1 MAPSSKRQKLITSVP
16 TSQQDQSLKS
26 PSQNFDRWRELLAE
40 FYLVD
45 DSLSHT
51 WPPLK
56 TVQFI
61 QLSLVRQSKGARHID
76 LKTVYG
82 KIDDVYGDKTNVD
95 IQEVFRNV
103 ECRSLIL
110 LEGRPG
116 SGKTTL
122 MIKISRDWAR
132 GELLQS
138 KLVLLVQL
146 RRLYGKEDVYLSDLF
161 QVACNC
167 FSQED
172 IRGLT
177 SYMER
182 TLGEGV
188 VFILDGLD
196 EYAPG
201 SNQDNLIF
209 KLITKKFFSKSI
221 VIVSSRPA
229 ATQPFRYIST
239 RWIEVVGFKEK
250 QVKEYI
256 CGYFKDD
263 QGKAEMLVKHL
274 EQHPNLRNLC
284 YLPLHCAML
293 VFLYEKDIELPETE
307 TQFYHDFTLSS
318 FIRYSCKT
326 TGSAPT
332 KVVPSIDKLSLH
344 EKELL
349 HKICRLAFTATLA
362 SQQVFEYSKLCDI
375 YNFECGNDKIGDLGL
390 VVMDKYF
397 VKFGLD
403 KTYTFLHLTL
413 QEYLSAIHIAGLSV
427 TEQEAIIKEHGSK
440 QHLFVTWHFLFG
452 ILDYSKDTTANL
464 LKLLM
469 DTTNRTVNSCNLSIQ
484 CAFES
489 QNDIACS
496 HVIDFHKNKLTFS
509 YLTLTSTDVAC
520 IIHLLKCSKC
530 TNIHLLFKTCILSM
544 DDATALLQGIGDCQL
559 SLTLEYVATKFMLA
573 CSHVML
579 CIIEIIVKMKMYHC

>member
-1 MAPSSKRQKLITSVP
+1 M
-16 TSQQDQSLKS
+16 
-26 PSQNFDRWRELLAE
+26 
-40 FYLVD
+40 D

-61 QLSLVRQSKGARHID
+61 QLSLVRQNKGARHID

-82 KIDDVYGDKTNVD
+82 NIDEVYGDKTNVD
-95 IQEVFRNV
+95 IKDVFSNV

-122 MIKISRDWAR
+122 MIKFSRDWAR
-132 GELLQS
+132 GEHLQS

-146 RRLYGKEDVYLSDLF
+146 RRLYGKEDVYLSDLL

-177 SYMER
+177 SYMEQ

-188 VFILDGLD
+188 VFILDGFD

-201 SNQDNLIF
+201 SNEDNFIS
-209 KLITKKFFSKSI
+209 KLIAKKFFTKSI

-229 ATQPFRYIST
+229 ATQPFRQTAT
-239 RWIEVVGFKEK
+239 RWIEVVGFMEK
-250 QVKEYI
+250 QVRDYI
-256 CGYFKDD
+256 YSYFKDSEA
-263 QGKAEMLVKHL
+263 KAEMLVTHL
-274 EQHPNLRNLC
+274 EQHPNLINLC

-293 VFLYEKDIELPETE
+293 VFLYEEDVVLPTTETE
-307 TQFYHDFTLSS
+307 FYRDFTLSTLV
-318 FIRYSCKT
+318 RCSCKKL
-326 TGSAPT
+326 GKAPLPYST
-332 KVVPSIDKLSLH
+332 FNDLPTD
-344 EKELL
+344 EKCIFD
-349 HKICRLAFTATLA
+349 KICKLAYDATVE
-362 SQQVFEYSKLCDI
+362 SKQVFKHSELRDI
-375 YNFECGNDKIGDLGL
+375 RFDDTNENVNSLGL
-390 VVMDKYF
+390 VVIDSYF

-413 QEYLSAIHIAGLSV
+413 QEYLSAIYITGLSAL
-427 TEQEAIIKEHGSK
+427 EQEAIIKEHGKK
-440 QHLFVTWHFLFG
+440 QRLFVTWRFLFG
-452 ILDYSKDTTANL
+452 TLDYSKDTTANL
-464 LKLLM
+464 FKLVM
-469 DTTNRTVNSCNLSIQ
+469 DTTNRTADSCNFSIQ

-489 QNDIACS
+489 RNDLACS
-496 HVIDFHKNKLTFS
+496 HVIDFYKNKLTFS
-509 YLTLTSTDVAC
+509 RLTLTSTDVDC
-520 IIHLLKCSKC
+520 IVHLLKCSKC
-530 TNIHLLFKTCILSM
+530 TNIHLSFDSCILSM

-559 SLTLEYVATKFMLA
+559 SLTLEYVATKSMFA
-573 CSHVML
+573 CSHVLLHMQKVCCTTL
-579 CIIEIIVKMKMYHC
+579 RCPE